1 MAFQQVGEQFCQH
14 YYATFD
20 SNRAGLHP
28 LYSGQ
33 SMLTFEG
40 EQFQGAD
47 SIVQKIMSLPF
58 TKVQHQIVKCDCQP
72 TPNDGVVIFVTGN
85 LLVDDNANPLKFA
98 QIFQLLKG
106 PTGNYYCHNDMFRLN
121 IG

>member
-1 MAFQQVGEQFCQH
+1 MAFQQIGEQFCQH
-14 YYATFD
+14 YYQTFD

-28 LYSGQ
+28 LYSQQ

-40 EQFQGAD
+40 DQFQGAD
-47 SIVQKIMSLPF
+47 AIVQKIMSLPF

-72 TPNDGVVIFVTGN
+72 SVNDGIVIFITGN

-98 QIFQLLKG
+98 QVFQLLKG